1 MFSIV
6 VDQTHTVLLIEF
18 TEQLLERDIV
28 DLDRL
33 LAPIAATNAI
43 DKVVVDLRRV
53 TAIDLPFDEV
63 MRRATAGPALP
74 GRKIVLVTEGGET
87 LTIGQQFAARRAS
100 GGHGEIPVV
109 PNLETAWRAL
119 NIETPV
125 FF

>member
-1 MFSIV
+1 LFSIV

-18 TEQLLERDIV
+18 TEQVLERDIV

-53 TAIDLPFDEV
+53 TAIDLPFAEV
-63 MRRATAGPALP
+63 MRRATAEPALP
-74 GRKIVLVTEGGET
+74 GRKIVLVTEGGEI
-87 LTIGQQFAARRAS
+87 LTISQEFAGQRAS
-100 GGHGEIPVV
+100 RGHGEIPVV
-109 PNLETAWRAL
+109 PDLETAWRVL
-119 NIETPV
+119 NIKTPM